1 MGWSDGYTC
10 RLFVVSH
17 DALSI
22 RVGSSPNAFAG
33 QWKAS
38 LQWVKQNIY
47 RGLPPSTADGLL
59 PDGAR
64 TRLIGSWEHRIAGE
78 HQTTGFQFAGRFRWV
93 RDGVA
98 GQGHRSNSAHRTQS
112 GYTDSAQMVSTGAR
126 WNLL

>member
-64 TRLIGSWEHRIAGE
+64 TRLIYRVLGTPHSRRAPDHGIPVRWEISLGQRRRGWSRAQVE
-78 HQTTGFQFAGRFRWV
+78 QCPPNSV
-93 RDGVA
+93 GV
-98 GQGHRSNSAHRTQS
+98 H
-112 GYTDSAQMVSTGAR
+112 
-126 WNLL
+126 